1 MKFDVADRVSRPDGQ
16 ASSPG
21 TTRKDSTIPDRK
33 ITRPMAS
40 VAVYLAD
47 FCFGRGKGEGRLSS
61 GFESYI
67 FPLWFRTQIERGR
80 TNKLLNIRR
89 KRSRCVHFFL

>member
-1 MKFDVADRVSRPDGQ
+1 MKFDVADRVSKPDGQ

-47 FCFGRGKGEGRLSS
+47 FYFGGGGARG
-61 GFESYI
+61 
-67 FPLWFRTQIERGR
+67 
-80 TNKLLNIRR
+80 
-89 KRSRCVHFFL
+89 V

>member
-1 MKFDVADRVSRPDGQ
+1 MEFDVADRVSKPDGQ
-16 ASSPG
+16 ASSLG

-47 FCFGRGKGEGRLSS
+47 FCFGGGGARGVYQVASS
-61 GFESYI
+61 VTYFHYGS
-67 FPLWFRTQIERGR
+67 GH
-80 TNKLLNIRR
+80 
-89 KRSRCVHFFL
+89 RSKEDARINF